1 MGRRPHR
8 GALNF
13 RGPANGDYVRVPNY
27 PKPTTGIT
35 VSAWVWA
42 DARPTWATIMK
53 NWGSSAAGQFHFGL
67 QDTAGDLSNFIKTQ
81 AGATPNAREN
91 SALPLAS
98 WQHVAFTADGAMM
111 RLYRNGAQV
120 GSVSYSGNLVAPPM
134 AALGIGVKLN
144 DAG

>member
-1 MGRRPHR
+1 MLTRRLLFLCLMLTGTTAVLRAAITDGLIGYWTFDQTNSAVATDSTTNANHGALNNFPANNSQWVAGRMG

-27 PKPTTGIT
+27 PKPTTGMT

-42 DARPTWATIMK
+42 DARPTWATIVK

-81 AGATPNAREN
+81 A
-91 SALPLAS
+91 
-98 WQHVAFTADGAMM
+98 
-111 RLYRNGAQV
+111 
-120 GSVSYSGNLVAPPM
+120 
-134 AALGIGVKLN
+134 
-144 DAG
+144 